1 MSDNQKKIKVKFPLI
16 SYDLIEEAAQ
26 LSGCSVKAFAANAIL
41 QAAMHTVQG
50 MDDFTFDDL
59 DNIEL
64 TRDEAKALLGLVDAM
79 DVEDAKEDVED
90 AKCECDKCPCD
101 KADCENCEGH
111 KCECDQ
117 SECTCATEEAKTE
130 CCCGC
135 REQPKAE
142 AEAESETVSET
153 PATEAAVA
161 PTQAVKPFRKGKK
174 HASK

>member
-16 SYDLIEEAAQ
+16 SYDMIEEAAA

-50 MDDFTFDDL
+50 MDGFTFDDL

-117 SECTCATEEAKTE
+117 GECTCATEEAKTE

-135 REQPKAE
+135 CEQPK

-153 PATEAAVA
+153 PATEAPVT
-161 PTQAVKPFRKGKK
+161 PTHAVKPVRKGKK
-174 HASK
+174 RARK

>member
-16 SYDLIEEAAQ
+16 SYDMIEEAAQ

-79 DVEDAKEDVED
+79 DVEDAKCD
-90 AKCECDKCPCD
+90 CDKCPCD

-111 KCECDQ
+111 ECECDQ

-135 REQPKAE
+135 CEQPK

-174 HASK
+174 HASNLR

>member
-16 SYDLIEEAAQ
+16 SYDMIEEAAE

-50 MDDFTFDDL
+50 IDGFTFDDL

-101 KADCENCEGH
+101 KAVCENCEGH

-117 SECTCATEEAKTE
+117 GECTCATEEAKTE

-135 REQPKAE
+135 CEQPK

-153 PATEAAVA
+153 PATEAPVA
-161 PTQAVKPFRKGKK
+161 PTHAVKPVRKGKK
-174 HASK
+174 RARK